1 MINNKLLIDSLITID
16 DSGMPKPPT
25 TRQLID
31 RDVRELY
38 TRDKTKDKSK
48 YIAECIVIYY
58 LGDPNSPVRQNG
70 LSEKEALAEAIENFN
85 LPKDYTPDPLV
96 LRLISRYNINAITPA
111 GVAIENIKKALH
123 RMSYASIKIG
133 ETVDKLIEGAVDPTD
148 IATFIDLSNKLGKFS
163 TELPNYV
170 ASLKVAQDNLR
181 NESEELEARGGETI
195 QYSMDAS
202 KHKLL

>member
-1 MINNKLLIDSLITID
+1 MNTLHIKNLLTFDIYGHVEPISIEQILD
-16 DSGMPKPPT
+16 K
-25 TRQLID
+25 
-31 RDVRELY
+31 DVLELY
-38 TRDKTKDKSK
+38 SRDLSSDKSK
-48 YIAECIVIYY
+48 YKQECGVIYY

-202 KHKLL
+202 

>member
-1 MINNKLLIDSLITID
+1 MNTLHIKNLLTFDIYGHVEPISIEQILD
-16 DSGMPKPPT
+16 K
-25 TRQLID
+25 
-31 RDVRELY
+31 DVLELY
-38 TRDKTKDKSK
+38 SRDLSSDKSK
-48 YIAECIVIYY
+48 YKQECGVIYY

-195 QYSMDAS
+195 QYSMDAN

>member
-1 MINNKLLIDSLITID
+1 MNTLHIKNLLTFDIYGHVEPISIEQILD
-16 DSGMPKPPT
+16 K
-25 TRQLID
+25 
-31 RDVRELY
+31 DVLELY
-38 TRDKTKDKSK
+38 SRDLSSDKSK
-48 YIAECIVIYY
+48 YKQECGVIYY

-85 LPKDYTPDPLV
+85 LPKDYIPDPLV